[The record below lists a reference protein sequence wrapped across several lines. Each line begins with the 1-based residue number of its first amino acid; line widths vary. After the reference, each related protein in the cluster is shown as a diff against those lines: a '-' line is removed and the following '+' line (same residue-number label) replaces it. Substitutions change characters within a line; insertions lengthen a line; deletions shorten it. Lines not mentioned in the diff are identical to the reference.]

1 MSNEHFEELK
11 HTGNLPSP
19 SGVGMRILVLTRDEE
34 CEIEEIARAIQADP
48 ALTGRIIKLATS
60 VQSQGI
66 AGSVTTVKEA
76 AVRLGLR
83 TVTNVALG
91 FSLVSGNRVGRC
103 ERFDYDAYWSWSL
116 ACAVSAQILSEEL
129 GIGHPAETFTCGL
142 LSRIGRLALASV
154 HPTTYARLLD
164 EVEKTSIDLA
174 LAERREF
181 SVDNRWVAGAMLD
194 DWGLPTAFGEVAS
207 ALDERAPHFE
217 DPSSYELLR
226 LLRAAG
232 AVAEVCSTHTEG
244 QPGHLEALRR
254 VCKELEI
261 PAAVFCRA
269 FDRIVLSWKEWGEV
283 LAITTNEVMGFEE
296 LERRAQEAEAQTA
309 ALPSATGATSGAS
322 AMKAPLG
329 SRLRILAVD
338 DDQVS
343 LKLLVKQLSRAGH
356 LVVTA
361 SNGKEAL
368 AVALQTNP
376 QIVVTDWMM
385 PEMDG
390 LELCKALRRI
400 RTGRNLY
407 ILILTGRA
415 EEDRVVEAFEAG
427 VDDYVVKPFKP
438 KLLLARIRGGE
449 RVVRLQE
456 RVERYIETQK
466 EQLAKLEVQRRKL
479 KTAAMTDALTELP
492 NRRYAMRRLEVEWA
506 NCNRSGAP
514 LSVIMLDIDKFK
526 SINDGF
532 GHAVGDVVLQATA
545 RAVVQTLRKG
555 DICARIGGE
564 EFLVICPATDGEGA
578 MQAAERIRMAIESN
592 RIVAG
597 DFDGVVTASLGVASW
612 TDEIE
617 SIDVLLRVSDEAV
630 YEAKAQGR
638 NQTVPGRPT
647 DRRRSA

>member
-1 MSNEHFEELK
+1 MRNEHFEELK

-34 CEIEEIARAIQADP
+34 CEIEEIAKAIQADP

-66 AGSVTTVKEA
+66 GGSVATVKEA
-76 AVRLGLR
+76 SVRLGLR

-129 GIGHPAETFTCGL
+129 GIAHPAEAFTCGL

-174 LAERREF
+174 IAERREF
-181 SVDNRWVAGAMLD
+181 SVDNRWVAGAMLS
-194 DWGLPTAFGEVAS
+194 DWGLPTSFAEVAS
-207 ALDERAPHFE
+207 SLDERTPQFE

-232 AVAEVCSTHTEG
+232 SVAEVCSTHREG
-244 QPGHLEALRR
+244 QPGHLDALRQ

-261 PAAVFCRA
+261 PAADFCRA
-269 FDRIVLSWKEWGEV
+269 FDRIVGSWKEWGEV
-283 LAITTNEVMGFEE
+283 LEISTNEVMSFEE
-296 LERRAQEAEAQTA
+296 LERKAEQAQTQA
-309 ALPSATGATSGAS
+309 QAS
-322 AMKAPLG
+322 AAPDAPKTPAG

-343 LKLLVKQLSRAGH
+343 LKLLVRQLSRAGH

-492 NRRYAMRRLEVEWA
+492 NRRYAMKRLEVEWA
-506 NCNRSGAP
+506 NCSRSGSP

-532 GHAVGDVVLQATA
+532 GHAVGDAVLQSTA
-545 RAVVQTLRKG
+545 RAIVRTLRKG
-555 DICARIGGE
+555 DTCARIGGE
-564 EFLVICPATDGEGA
+564 EFLVICPGTDGEGA
-578 MQAAERIRMAIESN
+578 MQAAERIRMAVEGN
-592 RIVAG
+592 KIVAG
-597 DFDGVVTASLGVASW
+597 DFDGVITASLGVASW
-612 TDEIE
+612 TSEIE
-617 SIDVLLRVSDEAV
+617 SIDMLLRVSDEAV

-638 NQTVPGRPT
+638 NQTVVGRPQ